1 MGFKTIDLDAPGGY
15 ERYNKM
21 KKTNS
26 VKAAFEDEIE
36 QKNEEALSPVVE
48 EVKKKAEEESEV
60 KKDDN
65 EKIQNVP
72 EKGPEVKAEKTP
84 KVEEKSTTTQ
94 DNIVRTG
101 VVKGVSQLRVRNK
114 PEGDILFL
122 ISENSVVKIL
132 EDHDGWWFVETAPGR
147 QGYVMKAYIQV
158 RTEGG

>member
-26 VKAAFEDEIE
+26 VNKAFEDEIE
-36 QKNEEALSPVVE
+36 QKNEETLAPVVE
-48 EVKKKAEEESEV
+48 EVRKQAEE
-60 KKDDN
+60 
-65 EKIQNVP
+65 
-72 EKGPEVKAEKTP
+72 TP

-94 DNIVRTG
+94 DNIVKTG

-114 PEGDILFL
+114 PEGDILYL